1 MSKQTKYITS
11 GGLAF
16 TEQKDMARLSREAAD
31 GWLLESFAFLGYR
44 LRKGEPQQID
54 YCIDY
59 TQVSERDMPGYEEM
73 FEAGG
78 WKKVCSSTNYIHIF
92 SAPKGTVPIYTDND
106 TYSEKYGNSI
116 RILKPILWVP
126 ILTLALLVVLLVAPV
141 VGEASQ
147 LMRNMLIVGVVFGT
161 IISVPVLMTY
171 TAYVMRLWKVRRPRS

>member
-1 MSKQTKYITS
+1 MNKQTKYIFS

-16 TEQKDMARLSREAAD
+16 TEKRDMARLSREAAD

-59 TQVSERDMPGYEEM
+59 TKVSERDMPGYEEM

-78 WKKVCSSTNYIHIF
+78 WHRVCSSTDCIHIF
-92 SAPKGTVPIYTDND
+92 AAPKGTVPIYTDND

-116 RILKPILWVP
+116 RIIKPLLWVP
-126 ILTLALLVVLLVAPV
+126 ILTLALLAVLLAPAVA
-141 VGEASQ
+141 EAP
-147 LMRNMLIVGVVFGT
+147 LLVRNTLNVSIIIGAM
-161 IISVPVLMTY
+161 ISVPVLMTY
-171 TAYVMRLWKVRRPRS
+171 TAYVIRLWKVRRLR